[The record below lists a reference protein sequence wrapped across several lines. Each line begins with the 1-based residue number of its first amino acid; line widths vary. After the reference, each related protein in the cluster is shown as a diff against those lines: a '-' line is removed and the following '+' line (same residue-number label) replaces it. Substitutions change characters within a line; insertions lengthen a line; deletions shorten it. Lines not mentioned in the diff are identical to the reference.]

1 MTKFDLKKIIAENK
15 ATFFSSLDE
24 GKAAYAYEV
33 GKEKGE
39 EIEKEK
45 LKEVSGNKKAI
56 IKTLSG
62 YYEIDPKE
70 FEGFKL
76 DGTDEDTK
84 KVINFVASQ
93 ETPFT
98 FDQIQDN
105 IEKLINST
113 GPSSDEVYPYGYGRG
128 GYGRSY
134 ENKETTM
141 TKEALKTKIKEMIL
155 AELNEENIAE
165 EKKVEYY
172 NNYSEWL
179 KAIENEFAPLE
190 DLNMKPGE
198 TESFKSYFTKA
209 GKGEE
214 SRYAGSWNEDTKTG
228 LVKPNEPSKTSRY
241 IDKKNLPYYGESKE
255 ALKEKIKEMILAE
268 LNEENIDVTN
278 LNYDFLPEA
287 KKEDEEATDAP
298 EATDIEV
305 SAEETPT
312 SDSFEVSTSEVDPTI
327 KAIQDALTQAQA
339 AAQKLGDEKLTDQIG
354 NTITFFTRTHVAN
367 KDVAPVAEE
376 LDEAFINK
384 MKHRAGII
392 K

>member
-33 GKEKGE
+33 GKKEGE

-45 LKEVSGNKKAI
+45 LKETSGNKAAI

-62 YYEIDPKE
+62 YYEIPSTD
-70 FEGFKL
+70 FEKFKL

-84 KVINFVASQ
+84 KVIEFVASQ
-93 ETPFT
+93 ETPFIKKQPL
-98 FDQIQDN
+98 DQIKKDIEGV
-105 IEKLINST
+105 IEKANST
-113 GPSSDEVYPYGYGRG
+113 EPSSEDVYPTRTYAGRE
-128 GYGRSY
+128 RDPRMD
-134 ENKETTM
+134 EEKTTM

-155 AELNEENIAE
+155 AELNEETINIENPASEDTFYNESKIAE
-165 EKKVEYY
+165 NTKITKDQIQKKY
-172 NNYSEWL
+172 NEMFGKNPQTKFADVA
-179 KAIENEFAPLE
+179 KAL
-190 DLNMKPGE
+190 GT
-198 TESFKSYFTKA
+198 TEQEIAAALFS
-209 GKGEE
+209 
-214 SRYAGSWNEDTKTG
+214 
-228 LVKPNEPSKTSRY
+228 
-241 IDKKNLPYYGESKE
+241 LP
-255 ALKEKIKEMILAE
+255 M
-268 LNEENIDVTN
+268 
-278 LNYDFLPEA
+278 FEA

-367 KDVAPVAEE
+367 KDVAPVAEQ

-384 MKHRAGII
+384 LKHRAGII

>member
-24 GKAAYAYEV
+24 GFDEFEREDKGSKDVTA
-33 GKEKGE
+33 KNTGE
-39 EIEKEK
+39 EDVYGAGVEAGEKIEKEK
-45 LKEVSGNKKAI
+45 LEETSGNKAAI

-62 YYEIDPKE
+62 YYEIPSTD
-70 FEGFKL
+70 FEKFKL

-84 KVINFVASQ
+84 KVIEFVASQ
-93 ETPFT
+93 ETPFIKKQPL
-98 FDQIQDN
+98 DQIKKDIEDV
-105 IEKLINST
+105 IEKANST
-113 GPSSDEVYPYGYGRG
+113 EPSSKDVYPTRTYAGR
-128 GYGRSY
+128 
-134 ENKETTM
+134 EMDPTMDEEKTTM
-141 TKEALKTKIKEMIL
+141 TKEALKAKIKEMIL
-155 AELNEENIAE
+155 AELNEEDGPA
-165 EKKVEYY
+165 VTDS
-172 NNYSEWL
+172 NYSFY
-179 KAIENEFAPLE
+179 N
-190 DLNMKPGE
+190 
-198 TESFKSYFTKA
+198 
-209 GKGEE
+209 
-214 SRYAGSWNEDTKTG
+214 
-228 LVKPNEPSKTSRY
+228 
-241 IDKKNLPYYGESKE
+241 ESKI
-255 ALKEKIKEMILAE
+255 A
-268 LNEENIDVTN
+268 
-278 LNYDFLPEA
+278 EA

-298 EATDIEV
+298 EATDVEV

-384 MKHRAGII
+384 MKYRAGII

>member
-1 MTKFDLKKIIAENK
+1 MKILNFKINNPIYTGAVNNKRKIYYVKFSDCQITGLKINYPLTLIYSNFYKKLFLPLKEKFMSLGRGTVYEKDMKADKKLSEVSMSKEKIAKKIVNYFEIKPESLKK
-15 ATFFSSLDE
+15 F
-24 GKAAYAYEV
+24 
-33 GKEKGE
+33 E
-39 EIEKEK
+39 E
-45 LKEVSGNKKAI
+45 
-56 IKTLSG
+56 
-62 YYEIDPKE
+62 
-70 FEGFKL
+70 FKL
-76 DGTDEDTK
+76 DGTDDIEELT
-84 KVINFVASQ
+84 NFVVSNSK
-93 ETPFT
+93 PFPGKPLT
-98 FDQIQDN
+98 LDQIQN
-105 IEKLINST
+105 TIEGFIKQATST
-113 GPSSDEVYPYGYGRG
+113 EPSSEDVYPTRTYAGR
-128 GYGRSY
+128 
-134 ENKETTM
+134 EMDPTMDEEKITM
-141 TKEALKTKIKEMIL
+141 TKEALKT
-155 AELNEENIAE
+155 
-165 EKKVEYY
+165 
-172 NNYSEWL
+172 
-179 KAIENEFAPLE
+179 
-190 DLNMKPGE
+190 
-198 TESFKSYFTKA
+198 
-209 GKGEE
+209 
-214 SRYAGSWNEDTKTG
+214 
-228 LVKPNEPSKTSRY
+228 
-241 IDKKNLPYYGESKE
+241 
-255 ALKEKIKEMILAE
+255 KIKEMILAE

>member
-24 GKAAYAYEV
+24 GYDEFKRAEKGSKDVTA
-33 GKEKGE
+33 KDKGE
-39 EIEKEK
+39 EDVYGAGVEAGEKIEKEK
-45 LKEVSGNKKAI
+45 LEETSGNKAAI

-62 YYEIDPKE
+62 YYEIPSTD
-70 FEGFKL
+70 FEKFKL

-84 KVINFVASQ
+84 KVIEFVASQ
-93 ETPFT
+93 ETPFIKKQPL
-98 FDQIQDN
+98 DQIKKDIEDV
-105 IEKLINST
+105 IEKANST
-113 GPSSDEVYPYGYGRG
+113 EPSSNVVYPYGYGRG

-155 AELNEENIAE
+155 AELNEENI
-165 EKKVEYY
+165 
-172 NNYSEWL
+172 
-179 KAIENEFAPLE
+179 
-190 DLNMKPGE
+190 
-198 TESFKSYFTKA
+198 
-209 GKGEE
+209 
-214 SRYAGSWNEDTKTG
+214 
-228 LVKPNEPSKTSRY
+228 
-241 IDKKNLPYYGESKE
+241 
-255 ALKEKIKEMILAE
+255 
-268 LNEENIDVTN
+268 DVTN

-287 KKEDEEATDAP
+287 KKEDTEATDAP

-367 KDVAPVAEE
+367 KDVTPVAEQ

-384 MKHRAGII
+384 LKHRAGII

>member
-24 GKAAYAYEV
+24 GYDEFKRAEKGSKDVTAKDKGEEDVYGAGV
-33 GKEKGE
+33 EKGE

-45 LKEVSGNKKAI
+45 LEEVSMSKEKIAKKI
-56 IKTLSG
+56 VNYFEIKPESL
-62 YYEIDPKE
+62 KK
-70 FEGFKL
+70 FEEFKL
-76 DGTDEDTK
+76 DGTDDIEELT
-84 KVINFVASQ
+84 NFVVSNSK
-93 ETPFT
+93 PFPGKPLT
-98 FDQIQDN
+98 LDQIQN
-105 IEKLINST
+105 TIEGFIKQATST
-113 GPSSDEVYPYGYGRG
+113 EPSSEDVYPTRTYAGREMKS
-128 GYGRSY
+128 RMD
-134 ENKETTM
+134 EEKTTM
-141 TKEALKTKIKEMIL
+141 TKEALKT
-155 AELNEENIAE
+155 
-165 EKKVEYY
+165 
-172 NNYSEWL
+172 
-179 KAIENEFAPLE
+179 
-190 DLNMKPGE
+190 
-198 TESFKSYFTKA
+198 
-209 GKGEE
+209 
-214 SRYAGSWNEDTKTG
+214 
-228 LVKPNEPSKTSRY
+228 
-241 IDKKNLPYYGESKE
+241 
-255 ALKEKIKEMILAE
+255 KIKEMILAE

-367 KDVAPVAEE
+367 KDVTPVAEQ
-376 LDEAFINK
+376 LDESFINK
-384 MKHRAGII
+384 LKHRAGII

>member
-24 GKAAYAYEV
+24 GFDEFKRVKKGSKGVTA
-33 GKEKGE
+33 KNTGE
-39 EIEKEK
+39 EEVYGAGVEAGEKIEKEK
-45 LKEVSGNKKAI
+45 LEETSGNKAAI

-62 YYEIDPKE
+62 YYEIPSTD
-70 FEGFKL
+70 FEKFKL

-84 KVINFVASQ
+84 KVIEFVASQ
-93 ETPFT
+93 ETPFIKKQPL
-98 FDQIQDN
+98 DQIKKD
-105 IEKLINST
+105 IEGFIKQATST
-113 GPSSDEVYPYGYGRG
+113 EPSSKDVYPTRTYAGREMKS
-128 GYGRSY
+128 RMD
-134 ENKETTM
+134 EEKTTM
-141 TKEALKTKIKEMIL
+141 TKEALKAKIKEMIL
-155 AELNEENIAE
+155 AELNEETINIENPASEDTFYNESKIAE
-165 EKKVEYY
+165 NTKVTKDQIRKKY
-172 NNYSEWL
+172 NEMVSKNSQTTFADL
-179 KAIENEFAPLE
+179 AKA
-190 DLNMKPGE
+190 LNITDGE
-198 TESFKSYFTKA
+198 IA
-209 GKGEE
+209 AALGM
-214 SRYAGSWNEDTKTG
+214 G
-228 LVKPNEPSKTSRY
+228 LP
-241 IDKKNLPYYGESKE
+241 
-255 ALKEKIKEMILAE
+255 M
-268 LNEENIDVTN
+268 
-278 LNYDFLPEA
+278 FEA

-384 MKHRAGII
+384 LKHRAGII

>member
-24 GKAAYAYEV
+24 GYDEFKRAEKGSKDVTA
-33 GKEKGE
+33 KDKGE
-39 EIEKEK
+39 EDVYGAGVEAGEKIEKEK
-45 LKEVSGNKKAI
+45 LSEGSASSFKEWLEGIQNVSPKVANDFEKYPDLKKVSSKEEFIKLAKEIGELYDESETKTEYKLGNTI
-56 IKTLSG
+56 YVSEYPITGIKSISLSSG
-62 YYEIDPKE
+62 LDSYGRYTDETNNRLSTETPEQARNRVYPLGSRMDENKPTTKITKSELKEYEVIYYYEGSKCMSRND
-70 FEGFKL
+70 EG
-76 DGTDEDTK
+76 
-84 KVINFVASQ
+84 
-93 ETPFT
+93 
-98 FDQIQDN
+98 
-105 IEKLINST
+105 
-113 GPSSDEVYPYGYGRG
+113 EVMQVSMDKCR
-128 GYGRSY
+128 RFAQN
-134 ENKETTM
+134 ENKPITKM

-155 AELNEENIAE
+155 AELNEENID
-165 EKKVEYY
+165 V
-172 NNYSEWL
+172 
-179 KAIENEFAPLE
+179 
-190 DLNMKPGE
+190 
-198 TESFKSYFTKA
+198 
-209 GKGEE
+209 
-214 SRYAGSWNEDTKTG
+214 TG
-228 LVKPNEPSKTSRY
+228 LDYNFY
-241 IDKKNLPYYGESKE
+241 NESK
-255 ALKEKIKEMILAE
+255 LA
-268 LNEENIDVTN
+268 
-278 LNYDFLPEA
+278 EA

-298 EATDIEV
+298 EATDVEV

>member
-24 GKAAYAYEV
+24 GFDEFKRVKKGSKGVTAKNTGEEDVYGAGV
-33 GKEKGE
+33 KKGE

-45 LKEVSGNKKAI
+45 LEETSGNKAAI

-62 YYEIDPKE
+62 YYEIPSTD
-70 FEGFKL
+70 FEKFKL

-84 KVINFVASQ
+84 KVIEFVASQ
-93 ETPFT
+93 ETPFIKKQPL
-98 FDQIQDN
+98 DQIKKDIEGV
-105 IEKLINST
+105 IEKATST
-113 GPSSDEVYPYGYGRG
+113 EPSSEDVYPTRTYAGREMKP
-128 GYGRSY
+128 RMD
-134 ENKETTM
+134 EEKTTM

-155 AELNEENIAE
+155 AELNEEN
-165 EKKVEYY
+165 
-172 NNYSEWL
+172 L
-179 KAIENEFAPLE
+179 
-190 DLNMKPGE
+190 
-198 TESFKSYFTKA
+198 
-209 GKGEE
+209 
-214 SRYAGSWNEDTKTG
+214 
-228 LVKPNEPSKTSRY
+228 
-241 IDKKNLPYYGESKE
+241 
-255 ALKEKIKEMILAE
+255 
-268 LNEENIDVTN
+268 DVTN
-278 LNYDFLPEA
+278 LDYDFLPEA
-287 KKEDEEATDAP
+287 KKEDTEATDV
-298 EATDIEV
+298 EV

-367 KDVAPVAEE
+367 KDATPVAEQ

-384 MKHRAGII
+384 LKHRAGII

>member
-24 GKAAYAYEV
+24 GFDEFKRVKKGSKGVTAKNTGEEDVYGAGV
-33 GKEKGE
+33 KKGE

-45 LKEVSGNKKAI
+45 LEETSGNKAAI

-62 YYEIDPKE
+62 YYEIPSTD
-70 FEGFKL
+70 FEKFKL

-84 KVINFVASQ
+84 KVIEFVASQ
-93 ETPFT
+93 ETPFIKKQPL
-98 FDQIQDN
+98 DQIKKDIEDV
-105 IEKLINST
+105 IEKANST
-113 GPSSDEVYPYGYGRG
+113 EPSSKDVYPTRTYAGR
-128 GYGRSY
+128 
-134 ENKETTM
+134 EMDPTMDEEKTTM
-141 TKEALKTKIKEMIL
+141 TKEALKAKIKEMIL
-155 AELNEENIAE
+155 AELNEEDGPA
-165 EKKVEYY
+165 VTDS
-172 NNYSEWL
+172 NYSFY
-179 KAIENEFAPLE
+179 N
-190 DLNMKPGE
+190 
-198 TESFKSYFTKA
+198 
-209 GKGEE
+209 
-214 SRYAGSWNEDTKTG
+214 
-228 LVKPNEPSKTSRY
+228 
-241 IDKKNLPYYGESKE
+241 ESKI
-255 ALKEKIKEMILAE
+255 A
-268 LNEENIDVTN
+268 
-278 LNYDFLPEA
+278 EA

-298 EATDIEV
+298 EATDVEV

-384 MKHRAGII
+384 MKYRAGII

>member
-24 GKAAYAYEV
+24 GKAAYEYEV
-33 GKEKGE
+33 GEEKGK

-45 LKEVSGNKKAI
+45 LKEVSMSEEAVAKKI
-56 IKTLSG
+56 VNYFGINPESLEEFK
-62 YYEIDPKE
+62 KE
-70 FEGFKL
+70 FKL
-76 DGTDEDTK
+76 DGTDDIEELT
-84 KVINFVASQ
+84 NFVVSNSK
-93 ETPFT
+93 PFPGKPLT
-98 FDQIQDN
+98 LDQIQN
-105 IEKLINST
+105 TIEGFIKQATST
-113 GPSSDEVYPYGYGRG
+113 EPSSEDVYPTRTYAGREMESG
-128 GYGRSY
+128 MD
-134 ENKETTM
+134 ENQTTM
-141 TKEALKTKIKEMIL
+141 TKEALKT
-155 AELNEENIAE
+155 
-165 EKKVEYY
+165 
-172 NNYSEWL
+172 
-179 KAIENEFAPLE
+179 
-190 DLNMKPGE
+190 
-198 TESFKSYFTKA
+198 
-209 GKGEE
+209 
-214 SRYAGSWNEDTKTG
+214 
-228 LVKPNEPSKTSRY
+228 
-241 IDKKNLPYYGESKE
+241 
-255 ALKEKIKEMILAE
+255 KIKEMILAE

-312 SDSFEVSTSEVDPTI
+312 SDSFEVSTSEVDPTV

-354 NTITFFTRTHVAN
+354 NTITFFTRTHIAN

-384 MKHRAGII
+384 MKYRAGII

>member
-24 GKAAYAYEV
+24 GFDEFKRVKKGSKGVTAKNTGEEDVYGAGV
-33 GKEKGE
+33 EKGE

-45 LKEVSGNKKAI
+45 LEETSGNKAAI

-62 YYEIDPKE
+62 YYEIPSTD
-70 FEGFKL
+70 FEKFKL

-84 KVINFVASQ
+84 KVIEFVASQ
-93 ETPFT
+93 ETPFIKKQPL
-98 FDQIQDN
+98 DQIKKDIEDF
-105 IEKLINST
+105 IEKANST
-113 GPSSDEVYPYGYGRG
+113 EPSSEDVYPTRTYAGREMDP
-128 GYGRSY
+128 RMD
-134 ENKETTM
+134 EEKTTM
-141 TKEALKTKIKEMIL
+141 TKE
-155 AELNEENIAE
+155 
-165 EKKVEYY
+165 
-172 NNYSEWL
+172 SL
-179 KAIENEFAPLE
+179 KA
-190 DLNMKPGE
+190 
-198 TESFKSYFTKA
+198 
-209 GKGEE
+209 
-214 SRYAGSWNEDTKTG
+214 
-228 LVKPNEPSKTSRY
+228 
-241 IDKKNLPYYGESKE
+241 
-255 ALKEKIKEMILAE
+255 KIKEMILAE

-354 NTITFFTRTHVAN
+354 NTITFFTRTHIAN
-367 KDVAPVAEE
+367 KDVAPVAEQ

>member
-24 GKAAYAYEV
+24 DKKEYYKNAEADDAEHIKAL
-33 GKEKGE
+33 EKDME
-39 EIEKEK
+39 DDKK
-45 LKEVSGNKKAI
+45 LSEASGNKAAI

-70 FEGFKL
+70 FDGFKL

-84 KVINFVASQ
+84 KVIEFVVSNSK
-93 ETPFT
+93 PFPGKPLT
-98 FDQIQDN
+98 LDQIKKDIEN
-105 IEKLINST
+105 VIEKANST
-113 GPSSDEVYPYGYGRG
+113 EPSSEDVYPTRTYAGREMKP
-128 GYGRSY
+128 RMD
-134 ENKETTM
+134 EEKTTM

-155 AELNEENIAE
+155 AELNEEN
-165 EKKVEYY
+165 
-172 NNYSEWL
+172 L
-179 KAIENEFAPLE
+179 
-190 DLNMKPGE
+190 
-198 TESFKSYFTKA
+198 
-209 GKGEE
+209 
-214 SRYAGSWNEDTKTG
+214 
-228 LVKPNEPSKTSRY
+228 
-241 IDKKNLPYYGESKE
+241 
-255 ALKEKIKEMILAE
+255 
-268 LNEENIDVTN
+268 DVTD
-278 LNYDFLPEA
+278 LDYDFLPEA

-312 SDSFEVSTSEVDPTI
+312 SDSFEVSTSEVDPTV

-367 KDVAPVAEE
+367 KDVAPVAEQ

-384 MKHRAGII
+384 LKHRAGII